1 MIITAIRTLI
11 SHAFD
16 AASCLINPVA
26 DEVWE
31 RACRHADELAEAEAQ
46 EEVTA
51 PSDRV
56 EFLGPYETPEFFP
69 SRSGGQ
75 TFETGPRPRL
85 SVPPFPAAL
94 DGAGHLNVAK
104 LQRVAADGIRQ
115 WTDGDR
121 CTALAYWR
129 SIAVQLDAAAMHAEI
144 EDLSK

>member
-31 RACRHADELAEAEAQ
+31 RACLHADELAEAEAQ
-46 EEVTA
+46 EEVT
-51 PSDRV
+51 
-56 EFLGPYETPEFFP
+56 EP